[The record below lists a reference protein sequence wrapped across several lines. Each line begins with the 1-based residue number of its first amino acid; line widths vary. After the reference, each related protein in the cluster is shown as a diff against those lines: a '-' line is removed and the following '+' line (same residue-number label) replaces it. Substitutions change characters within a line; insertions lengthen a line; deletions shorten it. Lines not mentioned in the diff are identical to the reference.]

1 MRTILLTNDD
11 GVMSPGLW
19 ALHEGLTEVGNVIVV
34 APERPRSATSMSLTF
49 HKPLRISRITIEGV
63 QAYVASGSP
72 ADCVSLGVNRILRK
86 KRPSVV
92 IAGINPG
99 DNVSV
104 QVVFAS
110 GTVAAAIQAAILGIP
125 AIAFSLVVPEE
136 KAPTRDEY
144 STRYRDLLKIAEE
157 VAGWTLNA
165 RLPKGVDFLN
175 VNFPSEV
182 NARTPIR
189 FTRLALRKYDDYVV
203 KRVDLQGRP
212 YYWQWGT
219 TKPEKEFEVG
229 TDVHAVHGEHAI
241 SITPLS
247 LNMSTTAGREEM
259 SKLGKKLHKAGFT
272 VHSAVT

>member
-19 ALHEGLTEVGNVIVV
+19 ALREALTEVGDVIVV

-49 HKPLRISRITIEGV
+49 HKPLRIGRITVEGV
-63 QAYVASGSP
+63 QAYVVSGNP

-86 KRPSVV
+86 KSPSVV

-104 QVVFAS
+104 QVVLAS

-125 AIAFSLVVPEE
+125 AIAFSVAVSEE
-136 KAPTRDEY
+136 KSPTRDEY
-144 STRYRDLLKIAEE
+144 STKYKELLKIARE
-157 VAGWTLNA
+157 VVRWALEAG
-165 RLPKGVDFLN
+165 LPKGIDFLN

-182 NARTPIR
+182 NVRTPIR
-189 FTRLALRKYDDYVV
+189 FTCLALRKYESYIV
-203 KRVDLQGRP
+203 KRVDLQSRP

-219 TKPEKEFEVG
+219 TKPETEFEVG
-229 TDVHAVHGEHAI
+229 TDVHAIHGEHAI

-247 LNMSTTAGREEM
+247 LNMSATAGRDEI
-259 SKLGKKLHKAGFT
+259 SKLGNKLRKAGFT
-272 VHSAVT
+272 VH

>member
-19 ALHEGLTEVGNVIVV
+19 ALHEALSEVGDVIVV

-63 QAYVASGSP
+63 QAYVVSGNP

-86 KRPSVV
+86 KSPSVV
-92 IAGINPG
+92 VAGINPG

-125 AIAFSLVVPEE
+125 AIAFSVVVPEE

-144 STRYRDLLKIAEE
+144 STRYRDLLKIAKE
-157 VAGWTLNA
+157 VVEWALDAG
-165 RLPKGVDFLN
+165 LPRGIDFLN

-182 NARTPIR
+182 TVRTPIR

-203 KRVDLQGRP
+203 KRVDLRGRP

-219 TKPEKEFEVG
+219 IKPEREFEVG
-229 TDVHAVHGEHAI
+229 TDVNAIHGENVI

-247 LNMSTTAGREEM
+247 LNMSATARGDEI
-259 SKLGKKLHKAGFT
+259 SKLGNKLRRAGFA
-272 VHSAVT
+272 VHQK